1 MPNSKNSLR
10 NAYLQIHLCV
20 FLWGFTAI
28 LGKLIL
34 LSGIVLVWWRLFI
47 TVICFLLL
55 PQIRKNIVTLSPK
68 KAIELLAIGC
78 VIALSWVSF
87 FISIKVS
94 NASVA
99 LSCLATIPFIT
110 AILDPI
116 FLGTPFN
123 YKEII
128 LGIVIIP
135 SMYLVFGFV
144 PTTFYFGIVL
154 GLVSA
159 FAAAIF
165 PTLNGIVLKNTT
177 ITPLTASFIA
187 LSGGFLGLSLILPF
201 YLYFTNSPFM
211 PVTTDWFWL
220 IIMAL
225 LCTMLGFVLWLNS
238 LQHLSAFTAN
248 LITSLEPVYGIIMA
262 WLFFAEDKEL
272 NPNFYYGMALMLLV
286 VMIHP
291 FLKAK
296 YQHS

>member
-1 MPNSKNSLR
+1 MSVSNKNLR

-78 VIALSWVSF
+78 VIAVSWVSF

-99 LSCLATIPFIT
+99 LSALATIPFIT

-116 FLGTPFN
+116 FLRTPFN
-123 YKEII
+123 YKEIL
-128 LGIVIIP
+128 LGIAITP

-144 PTTFYFGIVL
+144 PTTFYLGIVL

-159 FAAAIF
+159 LAAAIF
-165 PTLNGIVLKNTT
+165 PTLNGIVLKN
-177 ITPLTASFIA
+177 
-187 LSGGFLGLSLILPF
+187 
-201 YLYFTNSPFM
+201 
-211 PVTTDWFWL
+211 
-220 IIMAL
+220 
-225 LCTMLGFVLWLNS
+225 
-238 LQHLSAFTAN
+238 H
-248 LITSLEPVYGIIMA
+248 
-262 WLFFAEDKEL
+262 
-272 NPNFYYGMALMLLV
+272 
-286 VMIHP
+286 
-291 FLKAK
+291 
-296 YQHS
+296 